1 MTSLIVWIIIFLLIS
16 AWFIIGYNNSNEY
29 KRTEEYKRFL
39 KSTKWKKLENL
50 EWLMQNTCAIYQL
63 YAETLNRGKL
73 ESARAAKELS
83 KYIIK

>member
-16 AWFIIGYNNSNEY
+16 AWFIIGYKICTADSNKRYNNSNEY

-50 EWLMQNTCAIYQL
+50 EPIQY
-63 YAETLNRGKL
+63 RGVWH
-73 ESARAAKELS
+73 EQ
-83 KYIIK
+83 